1 MTADVETISLA
12 ELDDVTGGAWWNTAL
27 RVAGRVGG
35 KLVPFVNAAA
45 TAYGAYE
52 GASAYNDARNRGA
65 GVGESL
71 WEGAKAFV
79 IGR

>member
-1 MTADVETISLA
+1 VTGDVETLSLA
-12 ELDDVTGGAWWNTAL
+12 ELDAVTGGAWWNTAL
-27 RVAGRVGG
+27 KVAGRVGG
-35 KLVPFVNAAA
+35 KLVPFVNAGV
-45 TAYGAYE
+45 TAYSAYE
-52 GASAYNDARNRGA
+52 GASAYNDARKRGA